1 MHRNTSLID
10 PECRPDAPAIDA
22 REANRKVR
30 LLTLRRLDGR
40 TAAAKRTRDLIAAME
55 VDAGGSDRLSTG
67 ERQIIQRAAITGA
80 VLEDLEARW
89 LEGEPID
96 AALYA
101 TLGNAQR
108 RLLETVGLRR
118 VPRQVPSFS
127 DLLREQ
133 HS

>member
-1 MHRNTSLID
+1 
-10 PECRPDAPAIDA
+10 
-22 REANRKVR
+22 
-30 LLTLRRLDGR
+30 
-40 TAAAKRTRDLIAAME
+40 ME

-80 VLEDLEARW
+80 VLEDIEARW
-89 LEGEPID
+89 LEGEPLD

-118 VPRQVPSFS
+118 VPRDVTPSLA
-127 DLLREQ
+127 DILREDWRRERRENEGA
-133 HS
+133 S